1 MIKSDART
9 STRSAALASLWQ
21 CIVEPGPRP
30 DVGGRARTSAAS
42 VKNALRA
49 EPVRLSGSLAYSLLK
64 RGISSRAIGPLG
76 DFLGVGKGA
85 VADMLEID
93 RSTAARWAS
102 QDQPLPTHAAEGVL
116 RMIELDQLAIDTF
129 ETEAEAMQWLRKPHP
144 LLDGDDPLTA
154 ARTSF
159 GAQRVKDILVA
170 LRHGGVA

>member
-1 MIKSDART
+1 MS
-9 STRSAALASLWQ
+9 
-21 CIVEPGPRP
+21 
-30 DVGGRARTSAAS
+30 
-42 VKNALRA
+42 
-49 EPVRLSGSLAYSLLK
+49 
-64 RGISSRAIGPLG
+64 

-93 RSTAARWAS
+93 RGTAARWAS
-102 QDQPLPTHAAEGVL
+102 KDQPLPTHAAEGVL

-144 LLDGDDPLTA
+144 MLDGDDPLTA

-170 LRHGGVA
+170 VRYGGVV